1 VSTIPIAIG
10 TTTRALFYF
19 VYHPDGCRDY
29 HQSFK
34 KNPPPVGKRIIR
46 AEDRAR
52 TGHPDLGK
60 VVLYQM
66 SYFRVFIEID
76 KELKGGK
83 NKALAFFEKN
93 IFNLLFILWS
103 I

>member
-1 VSTIPIAIG
+1 
-10 TTTRALFYF
+10 
-19 VYHPDGCRDY
+19 
-29 HQSFK
+29 
-34 KNPPPVGKRIIR
+34 
-46 AEDRAR
+46 
-52 TGHPDLGK
+52 
-60 VVLYQM
+60 M